1 MIITSDKQIV
11 YVNSRNRESGTDN
24 DFIYTI
30 DLRPNNDFTHVVIL
44 QASISKSFY
53 TIQTG
58 YNTFTLVENGQQASV
73 VLPASN
79 YTSQCH
85 SRLPAH

>member
-11 YVNSRNRESGTDN
+11 YVNSRNRESDSDN
-24 DFIYTI
+24 DFIYNI
-30 DLRPNNDFTHVVIL
+30 ELRPNNDFTHVVIL

-58 YNTFTLVENGQQASV
+58 YNIFTLVENGQQATVS
-73 VLPASN
+73 LPAGN
-79 YTSQCH
+79 YTRKSM
-85 SRLPAH
+85 SL